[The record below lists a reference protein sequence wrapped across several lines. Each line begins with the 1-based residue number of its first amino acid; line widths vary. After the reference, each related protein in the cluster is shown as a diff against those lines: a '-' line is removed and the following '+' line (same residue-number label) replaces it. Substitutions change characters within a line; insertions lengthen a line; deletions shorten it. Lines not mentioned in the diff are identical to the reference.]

1 MAEAAPAVIFKKRAA
16 RANSSRKRD
25 AVEDEQQEEEE
36 ISTTTLSDIKL
47 QQTFRAKK
55 SGSSIDSLSKKAT
68 STVANGETSMSETR
82 TIESVMGTQYS
93 SQMDYGIQ
101 SNNIPHKKIMDQFIE
116 DKLGL
121 AKDNKLVSCTVR
133 A

>member
-1 MAEAAPAVIFKKRAA
+1 MSEVAPTIIFKKRTAKA
-16 RANSSRKRD
+16 SSSRKRD
-25 AVEDEQQEEEE
+25 DVGEDKEEEEE
-36 ISTTTLSDIKL
+36 ISKTSLSDIKL

-55 SGSSIDSLSKKAT
+55 SGSSIDSLSKKST
-68 STVANGETSMSETR
+68 GTVANSESNQNETR

-116 DKLGL
+116 DKLGI
-121 AKDNKLVSCTVR
+121 AKDDK
-133 A
+133 